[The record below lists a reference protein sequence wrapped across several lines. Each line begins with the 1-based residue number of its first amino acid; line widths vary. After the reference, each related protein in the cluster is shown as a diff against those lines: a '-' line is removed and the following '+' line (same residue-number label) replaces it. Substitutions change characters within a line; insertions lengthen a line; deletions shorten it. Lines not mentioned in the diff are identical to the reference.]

1 MGVSK
6 QEPAA
11 PARSRLRGGSEE
23 TSQVLSGREGGL
35 TEGADKPPPVRLVGA
50 WWAPAVGLSG
60 LGLISAIEIEAR
72 TDAGREVFFNVGQ
85 PWAVYIFLASLMGLL
100 VYGFGRHASLWAI
113 GKPTPGIWREIP
125 ARTRNALKLG
135 IGQEKV
141 RRDRYAGIMHLCIF
155 SSIVVLTFVTAQV
168 AIDDDTALS
177 FLHGPYYLF
186 FSFYGD
192 LFGLIGL
199 IGVGMALYRRYFIDF
214 HRIRWDE
221 RLEDH
226 AIIVGLGLI
235 LVTGF
240 LVESFRVYTSELHG
254 FVLEDGT
261 RLEAHT
267 DWARWSF
274 VAWGLAQV
282 WDLFDLSQGHVLSA
296 HTWGWWS
303 HIVLAF
309 GWLGLIV
316 FTRLDHLIFA
326 PVNAF
331 LLSTDSPGR
340 LAKIEN
346 IEEQEVFGVGQI
358 QDFTWKQLF
367 ELDACVRCGR
377 CTEVCP
383 ADIAGQPLSPM
394 HLIQDLKAHLAEVG
408 PELQHTGNSEGD
420 VRAVSPREMVG
431 DVIKDET
438 LWACRTCGAC
448 VQECPVMIE
457 HVPTIVDMRRYLVMD
472 EARVPA
478 SAQTV
483 LENIEQR
490 GHPWR
495 GTTLTRESWMEG
507 LEDVPVFDGSQEYL
521 YWVGCSGALVERN
534 LPITQAVFRLLR
546 EAGASF
552 GMLGQ
557 EETCNGDPARRLG
570 NEYLYQILA
579 EQLVE
584 TFKAKNVQKVIT
596 NCPHCFNTF
605 KNEYPQ
611 FDGDFEVLHH
621 TEFLE
626 RALKDGALRAQHDVG
641 VAVTYHDSCYLGRMN
656 GVYDAPR
663 QIIELLPGVELTE
676 MRRSR
681 SRGLCCGAGGGNM
694 WLEEVGERRVN
705 HVRTEEAVTTGA
717 GEVISNCP
725 FCIQMFEDGVPAIQP
740 EEDGRI
746 RPFDIAELIERAV
759 FGTNGASGDSAAPG
773 GDGAEPAAAA
783 AGEGAGSEPS

>member
-1 MGVSK
+1 MSVS
-6 QEPAA
+6 ERDSVG
-11 PARSRLRGGSEE
+11 PARPEHGSR
-23 TSQVLSGREGGL
+23 
-35 TEGADKPPPVRLVGA
+35 KPRPIRLVGA

-60 LGLISAIEIEAR
+60 LGLISAVELEAR
-72 TDAGREVFFNVGQ
+72 TDAGREVFFNVEQ
-85 PWAVYIFLASLMGLL
+85 PWAVYVLLASLVGLL
-100 VYGFGRHASLWAI
+100 VYGFGRHATLWAV
-113 GKPTPGIWREIP
+113 GKPTPGLLREIP
-125 ARTRNALKLG
+125 ARTRNAIKLG

-141 RRDRYAGIMHLCIF
+141 LRDPYAGVMHLCIF
-155 SSIVVLTFVTAQV
+155 SSIIVLTFVTAQV
-168 AIDDDTALS
+168 AIDDDTRLS

-199 IGVGMALYRRYFIDF
+199 IGVGMALYRRYFDDF

-226 AIIVGLGLI
+226 AIIWGLGLI
-235 LVTGF
+235 LVSGF
-240 LVESFRVYTSELHG
+240 LVEALRVSVTELNG
-254 FVLEDGT
+254 FVLEDGSA
-261 RLEAHT
+261 LDAQPG
-267 DWARWSF
+267 WARWSF
-274 VAWGLAQV
+274 VSWGIAQALDV
-282 WDLFDLSQGHVLSA
+282 FDLSQAQRLAG
-296 HTWGWWS
+296 HTWLWWG
-303 HIVLAF
+303 HIGLAF
-309 GWLGLIV
+309 SWLGLLV
-316 FTRLDHLIFA
+316 FTRLDHMFFA
-326 PVNAF
+326 PVNAYF
-331 LLSTDSPGR
+331 LRTDSPGR
-340 LAKIEN
+340 LSRIEN

-383 ADIAGQPLSPM
+383 ADLAGQPLSPM
-394 HLIQDLKAHLAEVG
+394 HLIQDLKAHLTEVG
-408 PELQHTGNSEGD
+408 PEVQRVGNLGGD
-420 VRAVSPREMVG
+420 VRAVAKQAMVG
-431 DVIKDET
+431 DVIKGET

-507 LEDVPVFDGSQEYL
+507 LGDVPVFDGSQDYL

-534 LPITQAVFRLLR
+534 LPVTQAVFRLLR
-546 EAGASF
+546 ESGASF
-552 GMLGQ
+552 GVMGQ

-570 NEYLYQILA
+570 NEYLFQILA

-584 TFKAKNVQKVIT
+584 TFKAKNVQRVIT

-611 FDGDFEVLHH
+611 FDGHFEVLHH

-626 RALKDGALRAQHDVG
+626 RALADGSLRPQYSLDAS
-641 VAVTYHDSCYLGRMN
+641 VTYHDSCYLGRMN

-663 QIIELLPGVELTE
+663 QIIELVPGVELTE

-681 SRGLCCGAGGGNM
+681 SKGLCCGAGGGNM

-705 HVRTEEAVTTGA
+705 HVRTEEAVGTGA
-717 GEVISNCP
+717 SEVVSNCP

-740 EEDGRI
+740 EEEGRI
-746 RPFDIAELIERAV
+746 RPFDIAELLERSV
-759 FGTNGASGDSAAPG
+759 LGGNGSLENAASADGEVAAQPG
-773 GDGAEPAAAA
+773 EAAA
-783 AGEGAGSEPS
+783 EE